1 MGRSQKCVPPIL
13 GVPGLA
19 LVLPVTLCPCLSSGK
34 LCLAHGSHHAGR
46 VGVAEGET
54 GGGVDGC
61 WRGQDVS
68 RVAEGWEMAHGC
80 HVSSQGSRTEWG
92 RLLLHALGQLLKA
105 LSPFLALLRLAG
117 HLPVPGLDP
126 FLLHSQ
132 WPVNLRAATQPLG
145 QVPYLP
151 MDPFSTGQGKLGH
164 AYPQGAR
171 NCAFSAVLPR
181 HSPHSS

>member
-1 MGRSQKCVPPIL
+1 MCSTHPGSARSRS
-13 GVPGLA
+13 GSA
-19 LVLPVTLCPCLSSGK
+19 SHSLCPCLSSGK

-92 RLLLHALGQLLKA
+92 
-105 LSPFLALLRLAG
+105 
-117 HLPVPGLDP
+117 
-126 FLLHSQ
+126 
-132 WPVNLRAATQPLG
+132 
-145 QVPYLP
+145 
-151 MDPFSTGQGKLGH
+151 
-164 AYPQGAR
+164 
-171 NCAFSAVLPR
+171 
-181 HSPHSS
+181 